1 MKVIHYREAGAA
13 PVLLPGEKAR
23 VVEEACLKEGDEA
36 ILPAE
41 EMTGHLYEV
50 FFKGWFV
57 HIFVPC

>member
-41 EMTGHLYEV
+41 EMTGHL
-50 FFKGWFV
+50 
-57 HIFVPC
+57 